1 MWFECKLHLSWKLAQ
16 LSISTSVVYC
26 PCVDVGV
33 CVSVCVAHIN
43 GHQCSRQAG
52 RRAAVRGATV
62 RAVNSV
68 RSFVAILKFMNFSA
82 PRWLWPWLCGLWSAG
97 AAASAAAAAC
107 QTEFPTQRGNSAA
120 CLHSIYVA
128 KSGSSY
134 ALRWPSSPSPFVHL
148 KRSLTSLFP
157 LAKRHLL
164 AAHGMQLKLL
174 YLCYFI
180 ITYFLA

>member
-1 MWFECKLHLSWKLAQ
+1 M
-16 LSISTSVVYC
+16 
-26 PCVDVGV
+26 GV
-33 CVSVCVAHIN
+33 CVSVYECVWRILM
-43 GHQCSRQAG
+43 GIRQADG
-52 RRAAVRGATV
+52 QQL
-62 RAVNSV
+62 NSV

-82 PRWLWPWLCGLWSAG
+82 PRWLWLWLWFWLCGLWSAG
-97 AAASAAAAAC
+97 AAASAAGAAC
-107 QTEFPTQRGNSAA
+107 QTEFLTQRGNSAA

-134 ALRWPSSPSPFVHL
+134 ALRWPSSLSPFVHL